1 MPRLN
6 YVMYRRVRS
15 LAFAYVKSYAPTV
28 GQLNFSCQSPE
39 KYDFLRQPTGAAK
52 TLKTNCLLLKS
63 RQWVWLDKY
72 IVLDCGVTVLM

>member
-28 GQLNFSCQSPE
+28 GQLNFSCHRPKNMILLSQH
-39 KYDFLRQPTGAAK
+39 TGAANA
-52 TLKTNCLLLKS
+52 LKTNCLLLKS